1 MLNRKII
8 VVGGSAAGPAAAA
21 KAKRVN
27 PNHEVILYEASEYIS
42 VGTCEIPYVLSR
54 KIENY
59 ENILFFSPE
68 SFEAEKKVKVRNFHR
83 VESID
88 KIKKKILVRDL
99 KKNFQFEE
107 TYDKLILCTGSTKR
121 SHPEFPK
128 GLKNVFYLKTVDDML
143 EIQKFIQS
151 YEISNSMIIGA
162 GFTGLEALDFVK
174 KYSKNIF
181 LVDRN
186 LSPLDGFSEEVQKI
200 ILDEIQSDNCE
211 FIGGAANLTPKIK
224 NEKVEA
230 VTINGQT
237 YPTDLILITIG
248 FEPNSNLA
256 QSANLAHHMDSTIRV
271 DKKLQTS
278 DDNIYAAG
286 DCISVE
292 NFITKRPMWLPL
304 ATLSYNFGHIAGA
317 NAAGESIYAQ
327 PVVKNIIFKVGCL
340 SVAHVGLNHAEIKA
354 AGFEFREVSSIGNS
368 RISIMPD
375 GEKHFIKVFFD
386 YNNQKIFGAE
396 MIGGEDLVGKA
407 NLISFAIKNHISI
420 DKLHLNDYA
429 YTPTLSPFIETLSI
443 IGKKSKD

>member
-1 MLNRKII
+1 MNRKII

-27 PNHEVILYEASEYIS
+27 PNHEVIMYEAGEYIS
-42 VGTCEIPYVLSR
+42 VGTCEIPYVLSGE
-54 KIENY
+54 IENY
-59 ENILFFSPE
+59 EKILFFTPE
-68 SFEAEKKVKVRNFHR
+68 LFEAEKKVKVRNFHR

-88 KIKKKILVRDL
+88 KIKKKIFVRDL
-99 KKNFQFEE
+99 KRDFQFEE
-107 TYDKLILCTGSTKR
+107 TYEKLILCTGSKKQC
-121 SHPEFPK
+121 HPNFSV
-128 GLKNVFYLKTVDDML
+128 GLKNVFYLKTVDDMR
-143 EIQKFIQS
+143 EIQKFIAS
-151 YEISNSMIIGA
+151 NKISNTMIIGA
-162 GFTGLEALDFVK
+162 SFTGLESLDFVK

-186 LSPLDGFSEEVQKI
+186 LSPLNGFSNEIQKI
-200 ILDEIQSDNCE
+200 VLDEIQSDNCE
-211 FIGGAANLTPKIK
+211 FIGSATNLTLKIE

-237 YPTDLILITIG
+237 YSTEFILITIG
-248 FEPNSNLA
+248 FEPNSVLA
-256 QSANLAHHMDSTIRV
+256 QSANLAHHTDSTIRV

-292 NFITKRPMWLPL
+292 NFITKKPMWLPL
-304 ATLSYNFGHIAGA
+304 ATLSHNFGHIAGA

-327 PVVKNIIFKVGCL
+327 PVVKNVIFKVGDIT
-340 SVAHVGLNHAEIKA
+340 VAQVGLNYAENKA
-354 AGFEFREVSSIGNS
+354 AGFKFREVSSIGNS

-375 GEKHFIKVFFD
+375 GEKHFIKVYFD
-386 YNNQKIFGAE
+386 YNNQKILGAE
-396 MIGGEDLVGKA
+396 MIGGEDVVGKA

-420 DKLHLNDYA
+420 DRLHLNDYA

>member
-1 MLNRKII
+1 MNRKII

-27 PNHEVILYEASEYIS
+27 PNHEVIMYEAGEYIS
-42 VGTCEIPYVLSR
+42 VGTCEIPYVLSGE
-54 KIENY
+54 IENY
-59 ENILFFSPE
+59 EKILFFTPE
-68 SFEAEKKVKVRNFHR
+68 SFEAEKTVKVRNFHR

-88 KIKKKILVRDL
+88 KVKKKIFVRDL
-99 KKNFQFEE
+99 KRDFQFEE
-107 TYDKLILCTGSTKR
+107 TYDKLILCTGSRKLC
-121 SHPEFPK
+121 HPNFPE
-128 GLKNVFYLKTVDDML
+128 GLKNVFYLKTVDDIR
-143 EIQKFIQS
+143 EIQKFIALNK
-151 YEISNSMIIGA
+151 ISNSMIIGA
-162 GFTGLEALDFVK
+162 SFTGLESLDFVR
-174 KYSKNIF
+174 KYSKNIS

-186 LSPLDGFSEEVQKI
+186 LSPLEGFSEEVQKI
-200 ILDEIQSDNCE
+200 ILDELQSDNCE

-230 VTINGQT
+230 VMINGQT
-237 YPTDLILITIG
+237 YPADFILITIG
-248 FEPNSNLA
+248 FEPNSALA
-256 QSANLAHHMDSTIRV
+256 QSANLAHHTNGTIRV

-304 ATLSYNFGHIAGA
+304 ATLSHNFGHIAGA

-327 PVVKNIIFKVGCL
+327 PVVKNIIFRVDKL
-340 SVAHVGLNHAEIKA
+340 SVAQVGLNYTEIKA
-354 AGFEFREVSSIGNS
+354 AGFKFREVSSIGNS

-375 GEKHFIKVFFD
+375 GEKHFIKVYFD
-386 YNNQKIFGAE
+386 YNNQKILGAE
-396 MIGGEDLVGKA
+396 MIGGEDVVGKA